1 MEGKGVLF
9 KKFAD
14 IDVFDLEIKED
25 TVEGMVRTIKALGPT
40 FGGINLEDIKAPECF
55 EVERI
60 LNEEMD
66 IPVFHDDQHGTSII
80 CAAGF
85 LNAVEITKKK
95 LSEVKVVFNGA
106 GAAAMSCAK
115 IFISLGVDPKNIIM
129 CDSRGPIN
137 EKRRESLL
145 ININL
150 NL

>member
-1 MEGKGVLF
+1 
-9 KKFAD
+9 
-14 IDVFDLEIKED
+14 
-25 TVEGMVRTIKALGPT
+25 
-40 FGGINLEDIKAPECF
+40 
-55 EVERI
+55 
-60 LNEEMD
+60 MD

-115 IFISLGVDPKNIIM
+115 IFISLGVDPKILLCATLVALLM
-129 CDSRGPIN
+129 KK
-137 EKRRESLL
+137 EESLL